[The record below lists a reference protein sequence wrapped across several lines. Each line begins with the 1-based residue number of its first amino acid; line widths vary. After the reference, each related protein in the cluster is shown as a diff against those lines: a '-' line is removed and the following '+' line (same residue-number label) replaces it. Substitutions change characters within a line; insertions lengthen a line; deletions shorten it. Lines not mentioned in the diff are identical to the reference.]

1 MLHASSSTGCS
12 KLRFIGDLDV
22 RVVDKEDHPEGKT
35 GYFMVLN
42 DFTFEGSEYKI
53 TIPPG
58 TLINFASIPRVLRWL
73 FDRFGPSRKAAAIHD
88 HAYDEKLFTRAI
100 CDEIFREALECRK
113 VNKVTRNV
121 YKFGVRAGGWT
132 RGRW

>member
-1 MLHASSSTGCS
+1 V
-12 KLRFIGDLDV
+12 RFIGDLDV

-35 GYFMVLN
+35 GYFMVIS
-42 DFTFEGSEYKI
+42 DFTFEGSEY
-53 TIPPG
+53 TIRVPAG
-58 TLINFASIPRVLRWL
+58 TLIDFASIPRILRWL
-73 FDRFGPSRKAAAIHD
+73 FNRFGPSRKAAAIHD
-88 HAYDEKLFTRAI
+88 YLYQIKFGTRKK

>member
-1 MLHASSSTGCS
+1 M
-12 KLRFIGDLDV
+12 RFIGDLDV

-35 GYFMVLN
+35 GYFMVIS
-42 DFTFEGSEYKI
+42 DFTFEGSEY
-53 TIPPG
+53 TIRVPAG
-58 TLINFASIPRVLRWL
+58 TLIDFASIPRILRWL
-73 FDRFGPSRKAAAIHD
+73 FNRFGPSRKAAAIHD
-88 HAYDEKLFTRAI
+88 YLYQIKFGTRKK